1 MKTSITKGLRRGLRA
16 VGVGATVAVAIGFAS
31 AGAANADT
39 FIPLPDGSITETLP
53 GDVVVTVSR
62 TGESANINPS
72 MGATPVHR
80 NVWVSGSA
88 EVKLSGA
95 GAQTVSN
102 YRIQP
107 GYVVGCQV
115 DISGSGGAGASG
127 SGTGGSLRSYDAET
141 GDPVNAGDTR
151 SNNNAAGASG
161 GLSANVGI
169 TLSPGKTSSFHVLSV
184 EQENAFGERV
194 FRPFSVV
201 AKPKDGPIPTEGSV
215 TWADSTVGISGCA
228 GYAQARN
235 FVKVTVNTATDTQQ
249 VTLWGQPF
257 SIG

>member
-16 VGVGATVAVAIGFAS
+16 AGVGATVAVAIGFAS
-31 AGAANADT
+31 AGTANADT
-39 FIPLPDGSITETLP
+39 FVPLPDGSITETLP

-88 EVKLSGA
+88 QVKLSGA
-95 GAQTVSN
+95 GAQKVSN

-115 DISGSGGAGASG
+115 DIAGTAGAGANASGGASSTSTTTDTPPAGNGVVTAQSNT
-127 SGTGGSLRSYDAET
+127 GTS
-141 GDPVNAGDTR
+141 
-151 SNNNAAGASG
+151 SG

-169 TLSPGKTSSFHVLSV
+169 TLSPGKTSQFSVLSI
-184 EQENAFGERV
+184 EQENPFGDRV

-201 AKPKDGPIPTEGSV
+201 AKPKDGAIPTEGSV

-228 GYAQARN
+228 GYAQARS

>member
-1 MKTSITKGLRRGLRA
+1 MKTSITKGLRRGLQA
-16 VGVGATVAVAIGFAS
+16 AGVGATVAVAIGFAS
-31 AGAANADT
+31 VGAANADT
-39 FIPLPDGSITETLP
+39 FIPLPDGTITENLP
-53 GDVVVTVSR
+53 GDVTVTLTR

-88 EVKLSGA
+88 QVKLGGA
-95 GAQTVSN
+95 GAKNVSN

-115 DISGSGGAGASG
+115 DIAGTAGAGASASAG
-127 SGTGGSLRSYDAET
+127 GGASTTITDTPTTEPAVTAATRSSTGG
-141 GDPVNAGDTR
+141 
-151 SNNNAAGASG
+151 G
-161 GLSANVGI
+161 GLNANVGI
-169 TLSPGKTSSFHVLSV
+169 TLSPGKTSQFYVLSV
-184 EQENAFGERV
+184 EQENPFGERV
-194 FRPFSVV
+194 FRPYSMVT
-201 AKPKDGPIPTEGSV
+201 KPKDGPIPTEGSV

-235 FVKVTVNTATDTQQ
+235 YVKVTVNTATAVQQ